1 VASPQDALRLE
12 RRGDIDARRCQ
23 YTFHLPALG
32 ASVAEARQRVRTRL
46 RDWGAHDETQDDAEM
61 VVSELFTNA
70 VRHTD
75 SERVI
80 CTLRLTGTLL
90 RLEVADQ
97 GCTQTEPRSREAE
110 ADEESGRGL
119 LLVGALSKEW
129 GSRPNDRGPG
139 RVVWA
144 ELSPVRILP

>member
-1 VASPQDALRLE
+1 
-12 RRGDIDARRCQ
+12 
-23 YTFHLPALG
+23 LPSLG
-32 ASVAEARQRVRTRL
+32 ASVAEARRRVRTWL
-46 RDWGAHDETQDDAEM
+46 RDWGVHDETQDDAEM

-75 SERVI
+75 SERVV

-97 GCTQTEPRSREAE
+97 GYTHTEPRSREAE
-110 ADEESGRGL
+110 ADEECGRGL

-129 GSRPNDRGPG
+129 GSRPNERGRG

-144 ELSPVRILP
+144 ELSPVRVLR